1 MHVYP
6 LCGAENPAGLLATHP
21 ERPPNE
27 EGDQEQEDDYLDCA
41 QTRSISVP
49 VPRPPPQHIVTNP
62 TDLSERSI
70 SWRSV
75 VIRRA
80 PVEPSGCPSA
90 IAPPLTL
97 TRSMSGLCSRC
108 QAATTGANASLIS
121 NRSMSLIVIPLRS
134 RIFVVAGIGPSSIN
148 TGSQPTVV
156 WSTIRARGVS
166 PSSFALSAL
175 ISSTAAAPSEIC
187 DEFAAVI
194 FPSGL
199 NTGLSWESVS
209 RFVSGRMP
217 WSAMT

>member
-6 LCGAENPAGLLATHP
+6 LCGAENPAGLHASHP
-21 ERPPNE
+21 DRPQDE
-27 EGDQEQEDDYLDCA
+27 EGDQEQEDEDLDCV

-49 VPRPPPQHIVTNP
+49 VPRPPPQHIVTKP
-62 TDLSERSI
+62 IDLSERSI
-70 SWRSV
+70 SCSSV

-80 PVEPSGCPSA
+80 PVEPSGCPRA
-90 IAPPLTL
+90 IAPPLTF

-134 RIFVVAGIGPSSIN
+134 RIFCVAGIGPSSIS
-148 TGSQPTVV
+148 TGSHPTVV
-156 WSTIRARGVS
+156 WSAIRARGVM

-187 DEFAAVI
+187 EAL
-194 FPSGL
+194 P
-199 NTGLSWESVS
+199 
-209 RFVSGRMP
+209 
-217 WSAMT
+217 